1 MGTREVSV
9 VSTKQKCVFKF
20 SSERKIKEKNCQR
33 TAGQCLSR
41 VRQNLSG

>member
-20 SSERKIKEKNCQR
+20 PSGRKIIEKNCQR
-33 TAGQCLSR
+33 NVGQCLSR
-41 VRQNLSG
+41 VRQNP

>member
-9 VSTKQKCVFKF
+9 VNTKQKCIFKF
-20 SSERKIKEKNCQR
+20 SSERKIKEKNWQR
-33 TAGQCLSR
+33 NVGQCLSR